1 VLPWRIRR
9 RTAGAEGL
17 RDTAEDGQRH
27 RSRPGDLQI
36 GSLKHHSPNFVLKLA
51 VEATILLGQ
60 SLYFLIF
67 AIVSDAYV

>member
-27 RSRPGDLQI
+27 RSHLGDLQI
-36 GSLKHHSPNFVLKLA
+36 GSLKHHSPNFALKLA
-51 VEATILLGQ
+51 VEATILLG
-60 SLYFLIF
+60 
-67 AIVSDAYV
+67 